1 MELVIDML
9 RIGNGYDVHKLVENR
24 KLILGGIEIPH
35 EKGVLGHSDGDVLI
49 HAIMDGLL
57 GALAL
62 GDIGQHFPDTDMAY
76 EGIDSKVLLKKVMT
90 LIEEKGYKIINI
102 DSIIVAQRPKLKPY
116 LNQMR
121 KILSEI
127 LNIDIDQLSIKAT
140 TEEKLG
146 FTGSEEGIKS
156 YAVVLLEK

>member
-1 MELVIDML
+1 ML